1 MANGVSHLFNFLK
14 VRILDVLLHSKR
26 PMTTIEIARILQI
39 DPHTVS
45 NEFYHWSKC
54 GYRYVRR
61 LKKKVISKDG
71 SWRYRYLITKY
82 GIATF
87 EMYIRRMKQNK
98 DLNCKSEFY
107 TGRPVMSY
115 ISINRYGIE
124 KGLTME
130 EAKKIVG
137 LAK

>member
-1 MANGVSHLFNFLK
+1 MAKGVSHLFNFLK
-14 VRILDVLLHSKR
+14 VRILDVLIHSNK
-26 PMTTIEIARILQI
+26 PLTTIEIAGRLNL

-45 NEFYHWSKC
+45 NEFYHWNKC

-61 LKKKVISKDG
+61 LKKKVILKDG
-71 SWRYRYLITKY
+71 SWRYRYSITKY

-98 DLNCKSEFY
+98 DLNCKHEFN
-107 TGRPVMSY
+107 TGRPVRYY
-115 ISINRYGIE
+115 ISINRYGFE